1 MPLHEKSLLR
11 SELVPKTK
19 PSSAGQRGKQ
29 PGKKTGSGVQ
39 NQSLTFKTKIRSS
52 GYTKEQPRCVCL
64 TVCSMSKQLEIL
76 TSRGQIAQAG
86 LQKSI
91 LACWSSNGE
100 GKIENKEEEKL
111 KRRSLPT
118 SQVIS

>member
-1 MPLHEKSLLR
+1 M
-11 SELVPKTK
+11 PKTK

-64 TVCSMSKQLEIL
+64 TVCSMLKQIEIL
-76 TSRGQIAQAG
+76 TSLGQIAQAG
-86 LQKSI
+86 IQKSI
-91 LACWSSNGE
+91 LLACWSSNGE
-100 GKIENKEEEKL
+100 GKIENKKEEKL
-111 KRRSLPT
+111 KRRPLPT
-118 SQVIS
+118 NQVIS